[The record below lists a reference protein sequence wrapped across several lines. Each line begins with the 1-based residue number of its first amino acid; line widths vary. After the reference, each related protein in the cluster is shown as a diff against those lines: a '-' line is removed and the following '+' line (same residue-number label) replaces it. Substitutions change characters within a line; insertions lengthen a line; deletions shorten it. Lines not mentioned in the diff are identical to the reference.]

1 MCETI
6 LFSHRLTVMTPTML
20 GAVFTPKV
28 WVLGHPG
35 TNGYITSWGMMLS
48 GTAPLPAGE
57 RLRPT
62 F

>member
-1 MCETI
+1 
-6 LFSHRLTVMTPTML
+6 MTPMMPDT
-20 GAVFTPKV
+20 VFTPKV

-48 GTAPLPAGE
+48 GTAPLLAGE

-62 F
+62 L

>member
-1 MCETI
+1 
-6 LFSHRLTVMTPTML
+6 MTPTMPDT
-20 GAVFTPKV
+20 VFTPKV

-48 GTAPLPAGE
+48 GTAPLLAGE

-62 F
+62 L